1 MLKLMLDI
9 LLQRICSE
17 SLIKSELVGNCCDN
31 TLVASMLDIEL
42 FAASVEELANA
53 IRQNR

>member
-9 LLQRICSE
+9 LLQRIRSE

-31 TLVASMLDIEL
+31 TLVASKLDIEL
-42 FAASVEELANA
+42 LAASVKELANA
-53 IRQNR
+53 IR